1 MGCKEGMKLRNIIH
15 VNANKQNTIFIDFFL
30 DPAVVDF

>member
-1 MGCKEGMKLRNIIH
+1 MRLKKKKKGNID
-15 VNANKQNTIFIDFFL
+15 VNADKQITIFIDFFL